1 VKVKRFTANQ
11 RSLASSAYARF
22 MQELAHYRADTAH
35 LRLEKCAQRCAK
47 LSALLTAAVLDS
59 ETLRALSSPV

>member
-1 VKVKRFTANQ
+1 MKRFTANQ
-11 RSLASSAYARF
+11 RSLASSADAHF
-22 MQELAHYRADTAH
+22 MQELAYYGAEVAY
-35 LRLEKCAQRCAK
+35 LSLEKCAQRCAR